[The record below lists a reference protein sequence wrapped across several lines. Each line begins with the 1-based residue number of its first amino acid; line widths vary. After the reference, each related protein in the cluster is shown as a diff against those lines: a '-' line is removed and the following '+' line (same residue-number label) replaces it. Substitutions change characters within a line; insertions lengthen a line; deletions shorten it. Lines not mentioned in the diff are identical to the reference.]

1 MKILF
6 TGGGTGGHFYPI
18 IAVAEQIKKI
28 IENEHLLPPE
38 MYFMSENPY
47 DANLLLE
54 NEIKFRKST
63 AGKMRR
69 YFSVFNIIDSLKTF
83 FGIIKAIWQIYVI
96 FPDVVFSKGGY
107 SSFPT
112 VFAARLFGIPVIIH
126 ESDSRPGRVNKWTGK
141 FAKKIALSY
150 DSAAKFFPEEKVAV
164 IGNPIRKEILIPQK
178 NGAYEFLKL
187 RKDIPVILI
196 LGGSQGSQK
205 INDAILKIL
214 PDALSKYQIIHQTGE
229 DNLEEVRQIA
239 SIVLKDNPNAD
250 RYLTFGYLNDLATK
264 MSAGIAEL
272 IISRAGSAIFEIA
285 AWGIPSIIIPIPEEI
300 SHDQRTNAYTY
311 ARSGGAIVVEEKN
324 LTPNLLMSE
333 IDRLF
338 GDRQEMENMKEGSKS
353 FAVADAAEKLAR
365 QIIKMALRHEK

>member
-18 IAVAEQIKKI
+18 IAVSEEIKKI
-28 IENEHLLPPE
+28 IESEHLLE
-38 MYFMSENPY
+38 ADMYFMAADPY
-47 DANLLLE
+47 DSNLLLE
-54 NEIKFRKST
+54 KGIKFRKSA

-69 YFSVFNIIDSLKTF
+69 YFSLLNILDSAKTF
-83 FGIIKAIWQIYVI
+83 FGTIKAIWQVYSI

-107 SSFPT
+107 SSFPA

-126 ESDSRPGRVNKWTGK
+126 ESDSKPGRVNEWAGK
-141 FAKKIALSY
+141 FAEKIALSY
-150 DSAAKFFPEEKVAV
+150 SSATKYFPEERVAV
-164 IGNPIRKEILIPQK
+164 VGNPIRRDILIPQK

-187 RKDIPVILI
+187 QKGIPVILV
-196 LGGSQGSQK
+196 LGGSQGAQK

-214 PDALSKYQIIHQTGE
+214 PNALEKYQIIHQTGE
-229 DNLEEVRQIA
+229 SNLAEVRQIA

-264 MSAGIAEL
+264 MSAGVAEI
-272 IISRAGSAIFEIA
+272 IISRAGSSIFEIA

-333 IDRLF
+333 IDRLINNVT
-338 GDRQEMENMKEGSKS
+338 EMENMREGAKS
-353 FAVADAAEKLAR
+353 FAVTDSAEKIAR
-365 QIIKMALRHEK
+365 EIINIALLHEK